1 MANDLEQLVL
11 TISADTRQMQ
21 RALARLVGDT
31 DAAARQVDNAFGGK
45 GAARGFDVTAAA
57 ANRAA
62 VGVKGMGKEIVQS
75 GSLAKHEL
83 INLSRQVQD
92 VGVSL
97 VSGQSPFTVLV
108 QQGTQIA
115 DIFGSSRTGT
125 VGGALKQIGSGI
137 VSVITPMRLLGVGV
151 VAAGAGAAAAY
162 ASWKSFT
169 LQLDDAAKSVGTTT
183 GSLSKLQAAASFKG
197 IAADDFTKGIQDFGK
212 GVYDAK
218 NNMGGLAEVMRVN
231 NKRASDFDGYLD
243 NAADLIKNAASDQQ
257 RLVLLQQMGLPA
269 TMQWVRLLSGGKEGL
284 EAAKKAAAEF
294 AANDELIR
302 KAREFDEAWNKA
314 WTNFGLNSRSAF
326 QTALDFGTNFFNIL
340 DQRAKQLGN
349 ADFWKRLYTPE
360 GAAAAG
366 VSLLNTFEQR
376 FNGAGANPSSGNVS
390 LLDALRRRAD
400 ALNGNQT
407 IDKDRLKND
416 IAREQAYLGLLGQ
429 TTTALEARRQVE
441 LSLQAAGISGISVD
455 AKRAET
461 LKKLAEENVLGIT
474 AIKAQAD
481 AYRIESATV
490 GMSVN
495 QMTAYA
501 AAQNAINEA
510 KRNGRALSDSD
521 IKRIQEEARVLGQV
535 AEAATRAR
543 IGSDIQFGLKTAFLS
558 PDDLA
563 IANQLKTL
571 YGNDVP
577 AALRSTEAAGLRAV
591 NVLQDIARTGQ
602 EVTRGFLTDF
612 GQQIRNGA
620 NAMDALRTA
629 GLNALSKIADKL
641 LEMAANNLWSSAF
654 GGGGFSISNLF
665 KSIGIPGFA
674 VGTNSAP
681 GGLALV
687 GERGPEIVN
696 LPKGSQVIPNNML
709 RSGTGGG
716 VTSQVSISIDA
727 RGADQ
732 GVFARLQGEIA
743 QLKANLPSIVVGSVR
758 DAQKR
763 RVLA

>member
-366 VSLLNTFEQR
+366 ISLLSTFEQR
-376 FNGAGANPSSGNVS
+376 FNGASANPSAGN
-390 LLDALRRRAD
+390 LALAD
-400 ALNGNQT
+400 AMRQRANKLAGV
-407 IDKDRLKND
+407 IDPNVLKNQ

-441 LSLQAAGISGISVD
+441 LSLQAAGISGISID

-481 AYRIESATV
+481 AYRVEAATV

-501 AAQNAINEA
+501 AAQNAINDA

-521 IKRIQEEARVLGQV
+521 IKRIQEEARALGQV

-543 IGSDIQFGLKTAFLS
+543 IGSDIQFGLKTALLS
-558 PDDLA
+558 PEDVQ
-563 IANQLKTL
+563 IAGQLKQL

-629 GLNALSKIADKL
+629 GLNALGKIADKL

>member
-151 VAAGAGAAAAY
+151 VAAGAAAFASIN
-162 ASWKSFT
+162 SWKAYT
-169 LQLDDAAKSVGTTT
+169 LQIDDAAKSVGTAT
-183 GSLSKLQAAASFKG
+183 GELAKLQAAAATRG
-197 IAADDFTKGIQDFGK
+197 INSDDFTKGIQEFGK

-218 NNMGGLAEVMRVN
+218 NNMGGLAEVFRVN
-231 NKRASDFDGYLD
+231 NVRAENFDDALGK
-243 NAADLIKNAASDQQ
+243 AADLIKGATSDQQ
-257 RLVLLQQMGLPA
+257 RLVLLQQMGLPP
-269 TMQWVRLLSGGKEGL
+269 TMQWVRLLSNGAQGIKD
-284 EAAKKAAAEF
+284 AKAAMSAL
-294 AANDELIR
+294 AADDSMIR
-302 KAREFDEAWNKA
+302 AARELDERINQTIAN
-314 WTNFGLNSRSAF
+314 F
-326 QTALDFGTNFFNIL
+326 QTGWRNATISVIGFFDNLSNSATALLMKIPGIGKAVPTNL
-340 DQRAKQLGN
+340 LRN
-349 ADFWKRLYTPE
+349 ALNDSL
-360 GAAAAG
+360 AG
-366 VSLLNTFEQR
+366 YSVGSR
-376 FNGAGANPSSGNVS
+376 FNASTDVDQFYRGLGSRAPGNSGSSG
-390 LLDALRRRAD
+390 
-400 ALNGNQT
+400 GT
-407 IDKDRLKND
+407 IDKDKLKND

-563 IANQLKTL
+563 IASQLKTL

-629 GLNALSKIADKL
+629 GLNALGKIADKL
-641 LEMAANNLWSSAF
+641 LEMAANNLWANAL
-654 GGGGFSISNLF
+654 GGGGGLNILKLLGIGVGSVGGVGGSSVGSAAIAAPNVGGSISVPSIPSVAAMSAPATKTNVTVGVSVDNDGNLQAYV
-665 KSIGIPGFA
+665 KDISSRTVRAGITGFA
-674 VGTNSAP
+674 KSA
-681 GGLALV
+681 
-687 GERGPEIVN
+687 E
-696 LPKGSQVIPNNML
+696 
-709 RSGTGGG
+709 
-716 VTSQVSISIDA
+716 
-727 RGADQ
+727 
-732 GVFARLQGEIA
+732 FASRTVA
-743 QLKANLPSIVVGSVR
+743 SVR
-758 DAQKR
+758 DAQTR